1 MQNTKVFIIA
11 GEVSGDLHGANL
23 IKEINTLSR
32 NIEFIGWGGDRM
44 EKEGMAILKH
54 VRTLSFMGFLAVF
67 LAAFAFRKT
76 GDSSIFFRIK

>member
-23 IKEINTLSR
+23 IKEINSLGQ

-44 EKEGMAILKH
+44 EKEGMAIL
-54 VRTLSFMGFLAVF
+54 
-67 LAAFAFRKT
+67 
-76 GDSSIFFRIK
+76 